1 MVGCIDNHG
10 AGCFRSVIG
19 NLLAQETR
27 VDRLVRALWF
37 QHLIVRGRVGIGHS
51 PILLVARIVLLWRGA
66 QPIARPPVGPTSG
79 GPQQEIDE
87 TPPRSWGAVVPRCGP
102 GGRSGVRDRGGG
114 GRSF

>member
-66 QPIARPPVGPTSG
+66 QPLARPPLWPAGGGAQKKIYETRPRVVRGVGV
-79 GPQQEIDE
+79 
-87 TPPRSWGAVVPRCGP
+87 SWGQCARACVPLPCA
-102 GGRSGVRDRGGG
+102 GGRD
-114 GRSF
+114 